1 MTLAWY
7 STAHHVAEC
16 ECLDCATSLQALRCD
31 RFATTLRPMS
41 IDDAIAVSDLPTDPS
56 VVRRDRLL
64 GALFAVDPDM
74 SLLQHRPEFSLL
86 VSPSAPP
93 QIFLL
98 PTRDR
103 DAQKRL
109 PEIVAEI
116 VRVASTG
123 NIPTHVVA
131 IGGGPAVVQAL
142 LSGSRG
148 AANVRFGFHHV
159 DDASRFAHVA
169 GDKLDVLEA
178 AASRIKHS
186 EAPSPERL
194 REALVRGRAL
204 VERDQQ
210 AISKLRGQ
218 TPVTFALIAAC
229 GAVALFAVVAAR
241 SSEYAKVIMMMGA
254 TNGPLVRAGEV
265 WRLFASTFLHWSV
278 MHIIMNMLALFHLGM
293 LLEPILGARRFFI
306 LYGLSGLGGSLV
318 TTYLSD
324 NKMSAGASGAIWGLM
339 TAVLAIVVFPRGL
352 LPPLLLARLKSSAW
366 RPLVLNVILSFLPG
380 IDMLAHF
387 GGGFF
392 GFVVMILFVGEGL
405 VPMDQR
411 APGVS
416 IETAPRPWLTL
427 IAVVIALA
435 MVASIGMGMMA
446 VKG

>member
-1 MTLAWY
+1 
-7 STAHHVAEC
+7 
-16 ECLDCATSLQALRCD
+16 
-31 RFATTLRPMS
+31 
-41 IDDAIAVSDLPTDPS
+41 
-56 VVRRDRLL
+56 
-64 GALFAVDPDM
+64 
-74 SLLQHRPEFSLL
+74 
-86 VSPSAPP
+86 
-93 QIFLL
+93 
-98 PTRDR
+98 
-103 DAQKRL
+103 
-109 PEIVAEI
+109 
-116 VRVASTG
+116 
-123 NIPTHVVA
+123 
-131 IGGGPAVVQAL
+131 
-142 LSGSRG
+142 
-148 AANVRFGFHHV
+148 
-159 DDASRFAHVA
+159 
-169 GDKLDVLEA
+169 
-178 AASRIKHS
+178 
-186 EAPSPERL
+186 
-194 REALVRGRAL
+194 
-204 VERDQQ
+204 
-210 AISKLRGQ
+210 
-218 TPVTFALIAAC
+218 
-229 GAVALFAVVAAR
+229 
-241 SSEYAKVIMMMGA
+241 
-254 TNGPLVRAGEV
+254 
-265 WRLFASTFLHWSV
+265 

-366 RPLVLNVILSFLPG
+366 RPLVLNVFLSFLPG